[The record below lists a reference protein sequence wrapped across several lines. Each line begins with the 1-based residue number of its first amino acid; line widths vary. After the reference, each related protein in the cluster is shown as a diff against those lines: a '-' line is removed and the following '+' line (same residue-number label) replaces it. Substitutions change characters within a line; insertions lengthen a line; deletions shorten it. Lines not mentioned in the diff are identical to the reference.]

1 MFGEAHIKPG
11 PLGYKRLAKDE
22 LTNSC
27 LVTSLRATKVRRYLG
42 FSLAVHILF
51 IQSLVHIEKR

>member
-42 FSLAVHILF
+42 FLLAVHILS

>member
-27 LVTSLRATKVRRYLG
+27 LVTSLRAKKVRRYLG
-42 FSLAVHILF
+42 FLLAVHILS